1 MEGADEDPLRRKEV
15 IQALDG
21 FLQQVTN
28 STIEF
33 SKRLRA
39 CCSKC
44 SELQKAENAD
54 LQNNDEDGEEKIP
67 CEDCII
73 QNVIYGLLT
82 AAHTLEENIK
92 LKTGF

>member
-1 MEGADEDPLRRKEV
+1 MEGANEDPLRRKEV
-15 IQALDG
+15 IQALED

-33 SKRLRA
+33 SKRLQA
-39 CCSKC
+39 CCSNC
-44 SELQKAENAD
+44 SELKKAENAD
-54 LQNNDEDGEEKIP
+54 LEDTDDDDEEKVP

-82 AAHTLEENIK
+82 VSHTIEENIK